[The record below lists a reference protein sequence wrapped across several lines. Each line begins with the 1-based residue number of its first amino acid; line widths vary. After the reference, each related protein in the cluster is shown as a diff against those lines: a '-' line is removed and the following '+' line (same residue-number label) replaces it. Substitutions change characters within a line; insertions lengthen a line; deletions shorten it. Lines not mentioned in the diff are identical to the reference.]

1 MKSQTIEN
9 SKATDVYTV
18 LCVSLFKKLLIERL
32 KNNKPKELRDIRV
45 EAKKLFNE
53 LGINIGSSET
63 SGCDV
68 ATILINLPTL
78 EFKISIED
86 VV

>member
-1 MKSQTIEN
+1 MKETSNNNETT
-9 SKATDVYTV
+9 TDVYTV

-32 KNNKPKELRDIRV
+32 KNNKPNELRDIRI
-45 EAKKLFNE
+45 EAKKLFTE
-53 LGINIGSSET
+53 LGINSGSSET

-78 EFKISIED
+78 KFEISIED